1 MSMCMN
7 IQVDSRDLESDPRSM
22 LFSARRS
29 LVVLSILHVSRAL
42 LPPRALLLPQRSL
55 APRASIR
62 LALDSLLA
70 NPRITANDT
79 YAEESRQYRR
89 TVYMHDEW
97 IKHRSSDR
105 FFRNMI
111 TIGQSG
117 VTQNLGDELVVFTSI
132 ATAVVGANMLLQSYT
147 DLEGVKH
154 AGALAGLWQ
163 W

>member
-1 MSMCMN
+1 MCMN
-7 IQVDSRDLESDPRSM
+7 IQVDSRDLESRSEVNA
-22 LFSARRS
+22 LHTGRS

-105 FFRNMI
+105 FFRNMM

>member
-1 MSMCMN
+1 MKS
-7 IQVDSRDLESDPRSM
+7 
-22 LFSARRS
+22 
-29 LVVLSILHVSRAL
+29 
-42 LPPRALLLPQRSL
+42 
-55 APRASIR
+55 
-62 LALDSLLA
+62 
-70 NPRITANDT
+70 
-79 YAEESRQYRR
+79 
-89 TVYMHDEW
+89 DEW
-97 IKHRSSDR
+97 IKQRSSDR
-105 FFRNMI
+105 FFRNMM